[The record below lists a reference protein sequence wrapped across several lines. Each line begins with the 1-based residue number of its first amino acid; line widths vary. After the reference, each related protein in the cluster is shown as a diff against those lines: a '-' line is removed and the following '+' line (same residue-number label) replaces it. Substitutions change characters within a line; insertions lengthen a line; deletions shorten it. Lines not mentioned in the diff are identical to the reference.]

1 LQLHKPTANFTL
13 YHKRVYYMSIKI
25 FNELHKYI
33 AELTVETKRFIST
46 LKKNLVNRSFYS
58 LEKFSSY

>member
-1 LQLHKPTANFTL
+1 
-13 YHKRVYYMSIKI
+13 MSIKI